1 MRLPPLFVVMLAM
14 VGGYFVSVPLFGHL
28 YGILPDGT
36 TTYILAQKDVED
48 CKTQLFRST
57 EPAPPLVSAPDEL
70 PAGDDKQAEP
80 ACDLRPP
87 KAVAWDWFYLP
98 RALASHSAAGKET
111 SLPVGAIGGVLTSK
125 DTWETAA
132 GAALVGG
139 FLFLLELLGSFG
151 KKR

>member
-1 MRLPPLFVVMLAM
+1 MRLPPLFVVLVAI
-14 VGGYFVSVPLFGHL
+14 VGGYFVSVRLFGHL

-36 TTYILAQKDVED
+36 TTYILAQKDAED
-48 CKTQLFRST
+48 CKAQQIKST
-57 EPAPPLVSAPDEL
+57 EPAPPLVSESQEL
-70 PAGDDKQAEP
+70 PARNVKQAEP

-139 FLFLLELLGSFG
+139 FLFLLELLGSFR